1 MKNVFQGF
9 VNWLKGLGSIFVK
22 AGANIMTSIWEG
34 IKSMASK
41 PVQAVQDV
49 VKKIREF
56 LPFSPAKRGPLM
68 DLHRVKII
76 ETIAQ
81 SVKPAPLVKAMQ
93 VTTAAA
99 MLAVTPVIA
108 KPIEPLKVNSTINSQ
123 SGVGSNSVSVVYN
136 PSITIASGSNQ
147 DKQAFTDLLKQHKDD
162 IARMVEDVNIRN
174 SRKKY

>member
-1 MKNVFQGF
+1 
-9 VNWLKGLGSIFVK
+9 
-22 AGANIMTSIWEG
+22 
-34 IKSMASK
+34 MASK

-93 VTTAAA
+93 ATTAAA

-108 KPIEPLKVNSTINSQ
+108 KPIEPLKVNSTINNQ